1 MMRNSHV
8 QTLAGAY
15 VFSSFPDRQSV
26 PQLTSSIV
34 EVSLADGDRL
44 VYHDD
49 CPIDWQPGDRIA
61 ILLHGLSGSY
71 ISPYMIRTARQ
82 FVRKNVRAVRVDWRG
97 SGAGMA
103 LARYPYHSGR
113 AADLQAVIDNL
124 NSLYPT
130 SPLGVVG
137 YSMGGNI
144 LLKMLGESISPITSK
159 QAVTRAVAVCPPIDL
174 TVTIEFLRH
183 GLARW
188 YDHYFAKACI
198 RDVRRRQLVCPE
210 AVIPDGWF
218 QRPPQ
223 TLREFDDSFTA
234 PVCGFDSAADYYLK
248 SSAKQFLPGI
258 EQPTLI
264 IAAQDDPVVP
274 FTPYHDA
281 QLSSTTK
288 LLGPRYGG
296 HVGFVTTKGA
306 SWLDRHVVDWVTR
319 DY

>member
-1 MMRNSHV
+1 MRNSHV

-15 VFSSFPDRQSV
+15 VFSRFPDRQPV
-26 PQLTSSIV
+26 PTLTSSMI
-34 EVSLADGDRL
+34 ELALADGDRL

-49 CPIDWQPGDRIA
+49 CPAEWQPGDRIA
-61 ILLHGLSGSY
+61 VLLHGLSGSY
-71 ISPYMIRTARQ
+71 ISPYMVRTSRH
-82 FVRKNVRAVRVDWRG
+82 FLRRGVRAVRVDWRG
-97 SGAGMA
+97 SGAGIA

-113 AADLQAVIDNL
+113 TADLQAVIDDL
-124 NSLYPT
+124 KSRYPT

-144 LLKMLGESISPITSK
+144 LLKLLGASTSPASSK
-159 QAVTRAVAVCPPIDL
+159 LAVDRAVAVCPPIDL

-188 YDHYFAKACI
+188 YDRYFAKACI
-198 RDVRRRQLVCPE
+198 RDVRRRQVACPE
-210 AVIPDGWF
+210 AIVPEGWY
-218 QRPPQ
+218 QRLPR
-223 TLREFDDSFTA
+223 TMYEFDDSFTA
-234 PVCGFDSAADYYLK
+234 PVCGFDSANDYYLK
-248 SSAKQFLPGI
+248 SSAKPFLSRI

-281 QLSSTTK
+281 VLSTSTK

-296 HVGFVTTKGA
+296 HVGFVTTSGS
-306 SWLDRHVVDWVTR
+306 SWLDRHVVDWVLHG
-319 DY
+319 D